1 MRHSSTQS
9 SAQMRGFAEMNSTHF
24 VERRCRLPFFALA
37 RVVPFGSA
45 RSCEVQAE
53 TVHATLGCWGGVD
66 GGVGL

>member
-1 MRHSSTQS
+1 
-9 SAQMRGFAEMNSTHF
+9 MNSTHF
-24 VERRCRLPFFALA
+24 VECRCRLSFFALA

-53 TVHATLGCWGGVD
+53 AVHAALGRWGGVD

>member
-1 MRHSSTQS
+1 
-9 SAQMRGFAEMNSTHF
+9 MNSTHF
-24 VERRCRLPFFALA
+24 VECRCRLSFFAVA

-53 TVHATLGCWGGVD
+53 TVPATLGCWGGAG

>member
-1 MRHSSTQS
+1 
-9 SAQMRGFAEMNSTHF
+9 MNSTHF